1 MGSVPVVQFDGN
13 IGANLTINGHATA
26 FIFDT
31 GANVSV
37 MSEGQAVLLGLTV
50 HEVNAKMNVA
60 TGAQISFR
68 IADAETLN
76 LGDVEL
82 KNVAFLVV
90 ADDAEPFVEMP
101 KGQRGIVG
109 LPVLLAVQTLRM
121 HDGKFDLAYKPA
133 KYRRESAN
141 MCGYGPTFS
150 VQLTHDAK
158 PMNFALDTGA
168 VHTDL
173 YTQFATT
180 FPSLMAS
187 GHKDTFTQKGIG
199 SSEDFPIITLPSVS
213 FDLANYL

>member
-1 MGSVPVVQFDGN
+1 
-13 IGANLTINGHATA
+13 
-26 FIFDT
+26 
-31 GANVSV
+31 
-37 MSEGQAVLLGLTV
+37 
-50 HEVNAKMNVA
+50 
-60 TGAQISFR
+60 
-68 IADAETLN
+68 
-76 LGDVEL
+76 
-82 KNVAFLVV
+82 
-90 ADDAEPFVEMP
+90 MP

-109 LPVLLAVQTLRM
+109 LPVLLAAQTLHM

-141 MCGYGPTFS
+141 MCGYGPTLS

-213 FDLANYL
+213 FDLANYPVTLSPARVLMKPSVVGNSETFFGNLGMDVLGQGKELAFDFRAMQLSLR